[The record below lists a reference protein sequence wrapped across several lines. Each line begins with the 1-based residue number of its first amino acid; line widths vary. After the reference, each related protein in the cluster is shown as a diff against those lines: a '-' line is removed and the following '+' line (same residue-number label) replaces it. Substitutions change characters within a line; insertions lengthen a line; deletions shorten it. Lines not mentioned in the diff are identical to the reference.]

1 MKISVCMCRF
11 YNRISE
17 ATIIT
22 VAASAIEA
30 GFECEIVPDLCYI
43 SAKEPDKLS
52 RIASCDVVLACQP
65 RAVHALLGNPV
76 SVNCIDIR
84 KMTIDE
90 ILASLSLPI
99 AKQPLDLYVEELLS
113 DWVPWFPVID
123 ANRCVHCK
131 KCVDFCM
138 FGVYSI
144 DADKV
149 CVTKPD
155 ACKTDCPACARIC
168 PQNAII
174 FPKSEEEL
182 VNGSLIDPVK
192 PSAEAKKS
200 FAERL
205 RHRKRVPLFKE
216 DEQ

>member
-1 MKISVCMCRF
+1 MCRF

-17 ATIIT
+17 ATIVTI
-22 VAASAIEA
+22 AASAIEA
-30 GFECEIVPDLCYI
+30 GFECEIVPDLCHI
-43 SAKEPDKLS
+43 SAKDPDKLS

-65 RAVHALLGNPV
+65 RAVRALLGNPAA
-76 SVNCIDIR
+76 VNCIDIR
-84 KMTIDE
+84 KMTVDE
-90 ILASLSLPI
+90 ILAALSLPI
-99 AKQPLDLYVEELLS
+99 AKQPVDLYVEELHGILQS

-123 ANRCVHCK
+123 ANRCIHCK

-144 DADKV
+144 ETEKV
-149 CVTKPD
+149 CVTQPEG
-155 ACKTDCPACARIC
+155 CKTDCPACARIC

-182 VNGSLIDPVK
+182 VNGSLAEPMK
-192 PSAEAKKS
+192 PTDEAKTS